1 MSGEFWDD
9 MFDLN
14 GDGRVDM
21 FEEFLA
27 YAMYCETT
35 GQRENDGEDGED
47 NEDDE
52 DDEDDDKEYDVGDKY

>member
-1 MSGEFWDD
+1 MSGGFMED

-27 YAMYCETT
+27 YTMYCETT
-35 GQRENDGEDGED
+35 GQRENTDCDEDDYDDD
-47 NEDDE
+47 NEDGDE
-52 DDEDDDKEYDVGDKY
+52 DEYKY